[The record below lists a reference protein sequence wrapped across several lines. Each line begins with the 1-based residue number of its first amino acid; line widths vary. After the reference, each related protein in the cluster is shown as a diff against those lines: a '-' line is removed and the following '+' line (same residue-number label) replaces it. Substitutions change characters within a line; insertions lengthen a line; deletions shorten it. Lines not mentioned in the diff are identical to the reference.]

1 MKEITSFLNALYAPQ
16 AWFLSLSP
24 WVSMSI
30 VGVCVATAIGL
41 AGFILA
47 RAGYKPLWA
56 LLLLVPTVNVLA
68 LWVLAFRKFPR
79 ESRQ

>member
-1 MKEITSFLNALYAPQ
+1 MKQIISILNALYAPQ

-24 WVSMSI
+24 WVSMGI
-30 VGVCVATAIGL
+30 AGLCVAAAIGL

-56 LLLLVPTVNVLA
+56 LILLVPTVNVLG
-68 LWVLAFRKFPR
+68 LWLLAFRKFPR
-79 ESRQ
+79 ERG